1 MSTQSSTGGRETEPG
16 GSEHDQS
23 LGASEALLGAAFTTP
38 KELRHI
44 AEQTLDRLFVPTE
57 VVSEHELDADLLLRP
72 DGLGEVHVH
81 AEREQPWTPLV
92 VTRVDSVER

>member
-1 MSTQSSTGGRETEPG
+1 MSTQSSTGNTEAEPG
-16 GSEHDQS
+16 GERDEV
-23 LGASEALLGAAFTTP
+23 LDASEALLGAAFTTP

-72 DGLGEVHVH
+72 EGLGEVHVH

-92 VTRVDSVER
+92 VTRVDGVER